1 MKKSKFSLFLGLIL
15 VLSLFLSACYGGK
28 SQTEGKPAGGD
39 SKGSTSEETAKPSE
53 PQELKMLTTSE
64 TPTMDSVLGQD
75 QASFTILNNTNE
87 GLYRLDKDQNA
98 IPGVADGKS
107 ENKDNKEFT
116 VKLKK
121 DAKWSNGDPI
131 TAHDFVYS
139 WQRQLDPAVASPY
152 GPYMMIGK
160 VKNANEV
167 YTKKVKPDQLGI
179 VAVDDYTLKITFDKP
194 IPYFEKLMS
203 FPSFFPQNQKY
214 VEKEGKNF
222 AKDDKNILYN
232 GPYKLTNWE
241 GPADTEWNL
250 EKNPSYWG
258 AKDVKLDKVDFTVQK
273 DGQAA
278 ANAFDAGE
286 ADVTGK
292 LATPQVI
299 SQYEGSP
306 ELSRYLEPSVWWIK
320 MNEKN
325 PALKNKNIRKAIA
338 MAVDKK
344 SLVDD
349 VLQNGSIPADFIV
362 PKEWKGGMT
371 PDGKDFQNGAKY
383 LETNK
388 AEAAKLWAQGLKEI
402 GKSSLTFTYVGQDT
416 ASAKVTDAF
425 IKDQLQKTLPGLK
438 LKVVGVPFKIRLDRE
453 DKQDY
458 DLLLSG
464 WGPDYDDPMTWLDL
478 WITDGGQNHMSYS
491 NPEYDKLIQSADKDP
506 DTANRFK
513 TLQAAEKLALD
524 GDAALAP
531 MYQRALNV
539 LQKTYV
545 KGLVHH
551 DLGGEY
557 SFQWTTIEG
566 KK

>member
-28 SQTEGKPAGGD
+28 DAGTTPKGTDTGKGTD
-39 SKGSTSEETAKPSE
+39 SGETAKPAE

-232 GPYKLTNWE
+232 GPYKLTNWD

-258 AKDVKLDKVDFTVQK
+258 AKDVKLDKVDFVVQK

-306 ELSRYLEPSVWWIK
+306 ELTRYLEPSVWWIK

-325 PALKNKNIRKAIA
+325 PALANKNIRKAIA

-371 PDGKDFQNGAKY
+371 PDGKDFQEGAKY
-383 LETNK
+383 LQTNK

-416 ASAKVTDAF
+416 ASSKVTDAF

-438 LKVVGVPFKIRLDRE
+438 LNVVGVPFKIRLDRE

-478 WITDGGQNHMSYS
+478 WITNGGQNHMSYS
-491 NPEYDKLIQSADKDP
+491 NPEYDKLIQSADKDA
-506 DTANRFK
+506 DAAHRFK